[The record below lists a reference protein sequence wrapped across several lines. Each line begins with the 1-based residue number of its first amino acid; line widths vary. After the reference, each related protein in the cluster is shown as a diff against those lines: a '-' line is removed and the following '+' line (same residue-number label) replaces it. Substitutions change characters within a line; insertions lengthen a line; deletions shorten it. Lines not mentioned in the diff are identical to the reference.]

1 MKKEFTILSAVL
13 LCASLAFGIVADQDN
28 FNDNSIDTNRWSVYN
43 DSGAT
48 MTVAETGE
56 KLQISSTGNSTGSDI
71 EAGIELNQILTGWF
85 DLSIDFDS
93 SGCTEESVLG
103 VNLEDDSGDY
113 SYSFINGTIDLGSGE
128 SRYWAV
134 VNSNDDNADPLYQAA
149 TTNDSGTF
157 FVGYDDEEDL
167 IYFSSDGVT
176 PLYTVENVGSWAG
189 DGLYVSFTLAD
200 LGSSSVAT
208 GSFDNF
214 AVVPEPAVAML
225 FGAGGLGLIVLRRR
239 ISRQ

>member
-13 LCASLAFGIVADQDN
+13 LCASLAFGVVADQDD
-28 FNDNSIDTNRWSVYN
+28 FNDNSIDTNRWSVYD

-56 KLQISSTGNSTGSDI
+56 KLQISSTGNSTGNDI
-71 EAGIELNQILTGWF
+71 EAGIELDQLLTGWF

-93 SGCTEESVLG
+93 SGCTDNSVLG
-103 VNLEDDSGDY
+103 VNIEDDSGDY
-113 SYSFINGTIDLGSGE
+113 SYSFINGTIDGTRL
-128 SRYWAV
+128 WAV
-134 VNSNDDNADPLYQAA
+134 VDSNDDTADPLYQA
-149 TTNDSGTF
+149 TTTDTSGTF
-157 FVGYDDEEDL
+157 FVGYDDEENL

-200 LGSSSVAT
+200 LGSSSGAT

>member
-13 LCASLAFGIVADQDN
+13 LCASLAFGVVADQDD
-28 FNDNSIDTNRWSVYN
+28 FNDNSIDTNRWSVYD

-56 KLQISSTGNSTGSDI
+56 KLQISSTGNSTGNDI
-71 EAGIELNQILTGWF
+71 EAGIELDQLLPGWF

-93 SGCTEESVLG
+93 SGCTDNSVLG
-103 VNLEDDSGDY
+103 VNIEDDSGDY
-113 SYSFINGTIDLGSGE
+113 SYSFINGTIDGTRL
-128 SRYWAV
+128 WAV
-134 VNSNDDNADPLYQAA
+134 VDSNDDTADPLYQA
-149 TTNDSGTF
+149 TTTDTSGTF
-157 FVGYDDEEDL
+157 FVGYDDEENL

-176 PLYTVENVGSWAG
+176 PLHTVENVGSWAG

-200 LGSSSVAT
+200 LGSSSGAT